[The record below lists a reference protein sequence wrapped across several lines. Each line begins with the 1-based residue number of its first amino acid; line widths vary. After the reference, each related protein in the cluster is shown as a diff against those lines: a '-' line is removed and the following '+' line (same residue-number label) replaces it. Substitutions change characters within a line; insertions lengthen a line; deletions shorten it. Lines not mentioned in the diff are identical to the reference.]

1 MTQGIK
7 GDSSDGEIGSG
18 LEGLPDDSF
27 LSALKH
33 TSRYDQEN
41 LTDGETR
48 QGLLDFPDYSFV
60 RQKDLQ
66 ALKIIPFS
74 SATLWRRVGCGRFP
88 RPIKI
93 SPQITVW
100 RVYEVKQW
108 LRDPAGWQ
116 L

>member
-1 MTQGIK
+1 MSQVTK
-7 GDSSDGEIGSG
+7 DNSNVGEIGQR
-18 LEGLPDDSF
+18 LQDLPDNSF
-27 LSALKH
+27 LNLLSD
-33 TSRYDQEN
+33 TSRCAQEN
-41 LTDGETR
+41 LTDGETS
-48 QGLLDFPDYSFV
+48 QGLLDFPDYSFL
-60 RQKDLQ
+60 RQKDLH
-66 ALKIIPFS
+66 ALKVIPFS

-108 LRDPAGWQ
+108 LGDPAGWQ